1 MRTNPFDMASEA
13 INKLREA
20 LKFSPDNIPLKLHLG
35 EMLLDE
41 KEYQEAINE
50 FNEILKKDPANEEA
64 KLLLAEAFLLQGNY
78 SATIVI
84 AEEEQFKNNPEALL
98 LLAKAHLRDKSISEA
113 IDVYK
118 RVLKLDPHFGD
129 PELDSQL
136 RNQGAY
142 NENDSYDEDEFDEDA
157 TFRIVENPGIDFSD
171 VGGMEKVKR
180 EIDLKIIQ
188 PLKNPE
194 IYKAYGKK
202 TGGGI
207 LLYGPPGCG
216 KTHLARATAGQ
227 IKAKF
232 INIGINDVLDMWI
245 GNSEKNLHEVFEFA
259 RKNKPCV
266 LFFDEID
273 ALGASR
279 SDMKQSAGRHLINQ
293 FLSELDGV
301 DGDNDGILVLGA
313 TNAPWHLDPAFRRPG
328 RFDRIIFVAPPD
340 DESRETILKL
350 QLKDK
355 PKTDIDY
362 VLLAKKTP
370 DYSGADLNAVIDIAI
385 ESKLEESIKTGIPQ
399 PLTTKDILSAL
410 KLHRP
415 STRDWFNSAKNYA
428 LYANDSGL
436 YDDILTYLNIKK

>member
-1 MRTNPFDMASEA
+1 
-13 INKLREA
+13 
-20 LKFSPDNIPLKLHLG
+20 
-35 EMLLDE
+35 
-41 KEYQEAINE
+41 
-50 FNEILKKDPANEEA
+50 
-64 KLLLAEAFLLQGNY
+64 
-78 SATIVI
+78 
-84 AEEEQFKNNPEALL
+84 
-98 LLAKAHLRDKSISEA
+98 
-113 IDVYK
+113 
-118 RVLKLDPHFGD
+118 
-129 PELDSQL
+129 
-136 RNQGAY
+136 
-142 NENDSYDEDEFDEDA
+142 
-157 TFRIVENPGIDFSD
+157 
-171 VGGMEKVKR
+171 
-180 EIDLKIIQ
+180 
-188 PLKNPE
+188 
-194 IYKAYGKK
+194 
-202 TGGGI
+202 
-207 LLYGPPGCG
+207 
-216 KTHLARATAGQ
+216 
-227 IKAKF
+227 
-232 INIGINDVLDMWI
+232 
-245 GNSEKNLHEVFEFA
+245 
-259 RKNKPCV
+259 
-266 LFFDEID
+266 
-273 ALGASR
+273 
-279 SDMKQSAGRHLINQ
+279 LINQ